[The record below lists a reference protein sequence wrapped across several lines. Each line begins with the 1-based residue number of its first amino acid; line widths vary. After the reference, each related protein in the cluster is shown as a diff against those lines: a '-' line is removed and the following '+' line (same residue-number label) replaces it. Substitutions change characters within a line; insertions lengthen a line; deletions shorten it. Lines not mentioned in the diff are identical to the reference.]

1 MRDRPFED
9 FLAERFSYYQ
19 RPEKSVR
26 EVTFQ
31 DPRYDVQYIVA
42 PLPDGGRVNL
52 LVDITPQKQAAR
64 VAIEARDAAE
74 ETRERMRA
82 ILQTLPVGVLTYDN
96 AHRIEFWNDS
106 Y

>member
-1 MRDRPFED
+1 M
-9 FLAERFSYYQ
+9 
-19 RPEKSVR
+19 
-26 EVTFQ
+26 TFQ

-64 VAIEARDAAE
+64 VAIEARDASE

-106 Y
+106 YCEITGFPQDVLREKPDFESY